1 MSYLANGFRTAA
13 LAAAVGAFAM
23 LAGPANAAPL
33 GSATSAISQ
42 SDDGA
47 LTFVADGCGRGWRW
61 SNSRGRCVPMGG
73 GGPGYGPGY
82 VDPGAAIVGGI
93 VGGIVQ
99 GVTRP
104 AGCPPGTRWS
114 NRRGGCVYY

>member
-1 MSYLANGFRTAA
+1 MSYLANGFRLVAFA
-13 LAAAVGAFAM
+13 GAVGAFAM
-23 LAGPANAAPL
+23 LAGPASAAPL
-33 GSATSAISQ
+33 ASAKSAISQ
-42 SDDGA
+42 SDEGA
-47 LTFVADGCGRGWRW
+47 LTLVADGCGRGMRW
-61 SNSRGRCVPMGG
+61 SNRRGGCVPQGG
-73 GGPGYGPGY
+73 GGPGY

-104 AGCPPGTRWS
+104 PGCPPGTRWS